1 MHLVPEGY
9 AKDTNACY
17 GWFHGNLRKLVF
29 QQQSEYMDSL
39 QREVPTRPKSS
50 SSIVLWFKQK
60 SKEPTPKD
68 PVCGLYQWD
77 EHLKVFGIRYQTG
90 KAGFIPLRTL

>member
-29 QQQSEYMDSL
+29 QQQSEYIDSL
-39 QREVPTRPKSS
+39 QRDVPLRPKSS
-50 SSIVLWFKQK
+50 LSIALW
-60 SKEPTPKD
+60 
-68 PVCGLYQWD
+68 
-77 EHLKVFGIRYQTG
+77 
-90 KAGFIPLRTL
+90 